1 MKRNYFCLVL
11 VMLFSMTGLKAHAE
25 DYDFSVVNADGVT
38 IYYNYIND
46 GQEVAVT
53 CKYSSAFYSSD
64 YKDRVVIPE
73 EVTYNDKTLK
83 VTAIAD
89 HAFAATWVKSVVL
102 PNTVTTIG
110 ESAFENCGYL
120 STITLPASVIS
131 IERYAFENTDLS
143 EVVSYIE
150 NPFAIK
156 GKEYDS
162 RSFSVGTFDNAI
174 VYVPAGTTDKYK
186 ETDGWK
192 DFAHFKEGTPTGRDI
207 EISGLYYNLDMEAK
221 TAEVTFGPNCYEG
234 DVVIPSSV
242 TYNDETYS
250 VTGIGHSAFASC
262 FDLTSISIPSS
273 LTTIGLYAF
282 SATALT
288 SIAIPEGVTTIGG
301 HAFEYC
307 NSLTEISIP
316 HSVTSIGTYAFF
328 NPQIETV
335 KINNETPLS
344 NVGYNAFEY
353 RDKITLYV
361 PVGSKEAYATH
372 NFWYA
377 FKEIIETD
385 NFDTGIREVRNE
397 EVKSDKCVY
406 GIYTLD
412 GRRLNGKPTQTGV
425 YIVNGK
431 KTVIK

>member
-1 MKRNYFCLVL
+1 M
-11 VMLFSMTGLKAHAE
+11 
-25 DYDFSVVNADGVT
+25 
-38 IYYNYIND
+38 
-46 GQEVAVT
+46 
-53 CKYSSAFYSSD
+53 
-64 YKDRVVIPE
+64 
-73 EVTYNDKTLK
+73 
-83 VTAIAD
+83 
-89 HAFAATWVKSVVL
+89 
-102 PNTVTTIG
+102 TTI
-110 ESAFENCGYL
+110 C
-120 STITLPASVIS
+120 
-131 IERYAFENTDLS
+131 
-143 EVVSYIE
+143 
-150 NPFAIK
+150 
-156 GKEYDS
+156 
-162 RSFSVGTFDNAI
+162 
-174 VYVPAGTTDKYK
+174 
-186 ETDGWK
+186 
-192 DFAHFKEGTPTGRDI
+192 
-207 EISGLYYNLDMEAK
+207 
-221 TAEVTFGPNCYEG
+221 
-234 DVVIPSSV
+234 
-242 TYNDETYS
+242 
-250 VTGIGHSAFASC
+250 
-262 FDLTSISIPSS
+262 
-273 LTTIGLYAF
+273 
-282 SATALT
+282 
-288 SIAIPEGVTTIGG
+288 G

-328 NPQIETV
+328 TPQIETV

-431 KTVIK
+431 KTAIK